1 MLGPSICCYRLS
13 TKRFKI
19 DAYCPLLFLQVSR
32 LKAALQSAEEAKK
45 QLEHELST
53 ANGSIDGLS
62 NGNSNSS
69 SRGASLHD
77 THSSSVLADDSMG
90 LFENSAGLSEKVSL

>member
-1 MLGPSICCYRLS
+1 VKALETVNLTLQTGALCTVYS
-13 TKRFKI
+13 
-19 DAYCPLLFLQVSR
+19 LLFLLQVSR

-53 ANGSIDGLS
+53 ANGSIDDLSNS
-62 NGNSNSS
+62 NGNG

-90 LFENSAGLSEKVSL
+90 LFENSAGLSEKVSYCR

>member
-1 MLGPSICCYRLS
+1 MRQLNGSNVHHKDHS
-13 TKRFKI
+13 
-19 DAYCPLLFLQVSR
+19 LLLLQVSR

-62 NGNSNSS
+62 DGNSTS
-69 SRGASLHD
+69 SRGGASLHD